1 MAADKRQNTLE
12 SNKREILAWACY
24 DWANSAY
31 ATVVMAGFFPI
42 FFREYWSAG
51 QASTDITLHL
61 GMSNS
66 IASVFVI
73 AALPLLGAV
82 ADVAG
87 WRKRLL
93 LTFATFGIVA
103 TFCMFWIAPGA
114 WLLAAGVYALA
125 TIGFAGANA
134 FYDSLLIGVAP
145 RHRYDTVSALGF
157 ALGYLGGG
165 LLFALCVVMYSFPD
179 AFGFEGGAQVVRVS
193 FLLTA
198 SWWCLFSLPLMMFV
212 REPPHAGRAGAKG
225 TLRAGFRRLAATL
238 KNIRE
243 LHMVALFLVAY
254 WCYIDGVD
262 TVVLLAVDYGKALGF
277 ETGDLILAL
286 LLVQFVGFPATIA
299 FGFLGQ
305 KLGTKTGIL
314 IAVGVYI
321 LVLCWGATI
330 NAAWEFYVLAA
341 SIGLVQGGIQ
351 SLSRAFYA
359 RLIPPEKAA
368 ELFGFYNML
377 GKFAAIVGPVMVGWT
392 GVLTGSH
399 RLGIL
404 SLLVLFIAGAIVL
417 MFVKDPEAS
426 THAAADGA
434 TTD

>member
-1 MAADKRQNTLE
+1 MAAEERKNEFTANR
-12 SNKREILAWACY
+12 REILAWASY

-42 FFREYWSAG
+42 FFREFWSAG
-51 QASTDITLHL
+51 QASTAITLHL
-61 GMSNS
+61 GMSTS

-73 AALPLLGAV
+73 ATLPLLGAI

-87 WRKRLL
+87 WRWRFLVVFAAL
-93 LTFATFGIVA
+93 GMIATFGL
-103 TFCMFWIAPGA
+103 FWIAAGE
-114 WLLAAGVYALA
+114 WLLAATVYALA

-145 RHRYDTVSALGF
+145 RERYDAVSALGY

-165 LLFALCVVMYSFPD
+165 LLFALCVLMYSFPD
-179 AFGFEGGAQVVRVS
+179 VFGFEDGAQVVRVS

-198 SWWCLFSLPLMMFV
+198 MWWCLFSLPLMIFV
-212 REPPHAGRAGAKG
+212 REPAHMGRAGAG
-225 TLRAGFRRLAATL
+225 GSLRAGMRRLAATL

-243 LHMVALFLVAY
+243 LRMVALFLVAY

-305 KLGTKTGIL
+305 RLGTKAGIL
-314 IAVGVYI
+314 IAIGVYI

-330 NAAWEFYVLAA
+330 DAAWEFYVLAA

-351 SLSRAFYA
+351 SLSRAYYA

-417 MFVKDPEAS
+417 MFVDGPEAS
-426 THAAADGA
+426 TRAAAAGA
-434 TTD
+434 TTE

>member
-1 MAADKRQNTLE
+1 MTADKRKNGSKPNT
-12 SNKREILAWACY
+12 REVLAWACY

-31 ATVVMAGFFPI
+31 ATVVMAGFFPV

-61 GMSNS
+61 GLSNS
-66 IASVFVI
+66 IAAVLVI
-73 AALPLLGAV
+73 AAVPLLGAV

-87 WRKRLL
+87 WRKFFLL
-93 LTFATFGIVA
+93 AFAALGIVA
-103 TFCMFWIAPGA
+103 TFCLFWIDAGA
-114 WLLAAGVYALA
+114 WLLAATVYALA

-165 LLFALCVVMYSFPD
+165 LLFALCVVMYSFPQT
-179 AFGFEGGAQVVRVS
+179 FGFEDGAQVVRTS
-193 FLLTA
+193 FLLVA
-198 SWWCLFSLPLMMFV
+198 LWWCLFSLPLAIWV
-212 REPPHAGRAGAKG
+212 REPPYVRRAGATG

-243 LHMVALFLVAY
+243 LRMVALFLVAY
-254 WCYIDGVD
+254 WFYIDGVD

-277 ETGDLILAL
+277 GTGDLILAL
-286 LLVQFVGFPATIA
+286 LVVQFVGFPATIV
-299 FGFLGQ
+299 FGYVGQ
-305 KLGTKTGIL
+305 RLGTKSGIL
-314 IAVGVYI
+314 IAIGVYI

-330 NAAWEFYVLAA
+330 NAAWEFYVLAVA
-341 SIGLVQGGIQ
+341 IGLVQGGIQ

-359 RLIPPEKAA
+359 RLIPPAKAA

-377 GKFAAIVGPVMVGWT
+377 GKFAAIIGPVMVGWT

-404 SLLVLFIAGAIVL
+404 SLLVLFIVGAIVL
-417 MFVKDPEAS
+417 LFVDERHGPS
-426 THAAADGA
+426 PVAAGGV
-434 TTD
+434 TPG